1 MLALLFS
8 GCGPSCRGRKGSCGL
23 GARLCSS
30 ALGSCVMLG
39 ELLSLLELVNLIC
52 EVVIKVSVSELSA
65 QQWQMSAGMFIVK

>member
-1 MLALLFS
+1 MGKKRELLS
-8 GCGPSCRGRKGSCGL
+8 L

-39 ELLSLLELVNLIC
+39 AFLRLLELVNLIC

-65 QQWQMSAGMFIVK
+65 QNSGR